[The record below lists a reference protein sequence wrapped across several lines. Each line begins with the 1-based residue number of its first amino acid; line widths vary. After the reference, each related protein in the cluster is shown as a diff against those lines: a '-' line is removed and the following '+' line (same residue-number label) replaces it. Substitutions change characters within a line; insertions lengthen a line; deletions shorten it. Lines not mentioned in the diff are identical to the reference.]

1 MPNWITNRVTVT
13 GRSDDIN
20 ALKQHLYFDDEG
32 ELVFDFETIV
42 PIPAVV
48 QATAET
54 AAPNIGLVALG
65 SELAAKTCYGR
76 MTLDRVMKSGWAR
89 EADIKSRA
97 GLLTYMRSHRP
108 EELAAARKVIR
119 CHRLTGFVDWEA
131 WLAKRWGTKRDAIDA
146 FIQELEDERLAFVFS
161 SASDMPEPIYRMLG
175 RMHPALR
182 FDICAIDPGSP
193 WACRGEVRGK
203 KAAFRLDDP
212 VGVYEEMFGCP
223 PDGFDEDLDAVPL

>member
-13 GRSDDIN
+13 GRSDDII

-48 QATAET
+48 HATT
-54 AAPNIGLVALG
+54 GLSDPSMGLVALG

-97 GLLTYMRSHRP
+97 GLLKYMWSHRP

-119 CHRLTGFVDWEA
+119 CHRLTGVVDWEA
-131 WLAKRWGTKRDAIDA
+131 WLAKHWGTKRDAIDA

-161 SASDMPEPIYRMLG
+161 TASDVPVPIFRTLG
-175 RMHPALR
+175 RMYPALH

-193 WACRGEVRGK
+193 WAMHGEVHGRRS
-203 KAAFRLDDP
+203 AFRPADP
-212 VGVYEEMFGCP
+212 VAVYEEMFGCP